1 MTKGSVFLTLFCY
14 LQSDRDTSQG
24 FHDRGKLCDG
34 FENIMFQT
42 NFSSNKCQFQLICA
56 SKIKCLAIV
65 VQEVGKY
72 SQFPF
77 PPPGSAHVTQC
88 CRLES
93 IFFQVRFWI
102 KFNSN
107 DPVYVWRCTL
117 VLGGGI
123 ERQSYRRQCIHAEC
137 SSLICLIVKEDSGGI
152 RVHSAVW

>member
-1 MTKGSVFLTLFCY
+1 MTKGSVFLNLFCY

-42 NFSSNKCQFQLICA
+42 NLSSNKCQFQLICA

-77 PPPGSAHVTQC
+77 PPPGSAHVTEC
-88 CRLES
+88 RRLES
-93 IFFQVRFWI
+93 IFFFRSDSGSSSTPMIQ
-102 KFNSN
+102 
-107 DPVYVWRCTL
+107 YTCGG
-117 VLGGGI
+117 VLLYLGADLKGK
-123 ERQSYRRQCIHAEC
+123 AT
-137 SSLICLIVKEDSGGI
+137 EDSAFMQNA
-152 RVHSAVW
+152 AV